1 MYETLHDRGLEILAF
16 PSNQFGNQEPGTDEE
31 IQNFCK
37 SYGVSFPVFSKV
49 LYEKWNFNLNFYT
62 VTYLILSYSLY
73 QIDVN
78 GPDAHPLYKY
88 LKKKTGGT
96 ELAWNFFKILVVDGV
111 PVRRYKANV
120 SPKDITQDLLPYLEP
135 TNTDEL

>member
-1 MYETLHDRGLEILAF
+1 M
-16 PSNQFGNQEPGTDEE
+16 
-31 IQNFCK
+31 
-37 SYGVSFPVFSKV
+37 
-49 LYEKWNFNLNFYT
+49 NFYT